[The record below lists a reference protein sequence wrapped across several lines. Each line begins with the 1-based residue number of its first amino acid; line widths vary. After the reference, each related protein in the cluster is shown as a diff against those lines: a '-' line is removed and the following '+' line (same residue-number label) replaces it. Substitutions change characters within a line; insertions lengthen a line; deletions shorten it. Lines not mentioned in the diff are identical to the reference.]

1 MDAASTPLWSQVL
14 PYIKLAGVFGLM
26 LLGLRLKR
34 GLALSALAGSFVMAL
49 LFGVSPLRWGELA
62 VGVFGDRTILTVW
75 SVVILVL
82 GLSTLMERT
91 GQAERF
97 MAAFAEKIT
106 SPIVRLVFFPV
117 LIGLFPMPGGAV
129 FSAPMINAVAEKLA
143 LPNLDK
149 CLINYWFRH
158 CAETC
163 WPLFP
168 AMIMAAAFGGMTTP
182 DLVAWAFPLSIFFA
196 LAGWVCFIRPLRL
209 PPMPAAAP
217 DTPATRGSWGRI
229 FVLGAPIFV
238 SLAGAVLLEV
248 FYAFVLPW
256 RPLDEGIII
265 ALAIGL
271 TICLV
276 QNGLGPKD
284 LLKTFWHPEVRKMIY
299 IVGALGIFKNVLTGG
314 NVVDALISQ
323 NAGTLALWLTAT
335 VLPFLIASMT
345 GLLMAMVGSAFP
357 LLVAL
362 VQSVEGGQHM
372 AAWLSL
378 GLASGL
384 SGSMCSPLHIC
395 FVLSCEYFHVDLM
408 RTWRRVPVPAVIY
421 WCLSLGYVLLLL
433 RF

>member
-1 MDAASTPLWSQVL
+1 MDAASALLWPQVL

-82 GLSTLMERT
+82 GLSTLMERS

-143 LPNLDK
+143 VPNLDK

-168 AMIMAAAFGGMTTP
+168 AMIMAAALGGMTTP

-217 DTPATRGSWGRI
+217 DTPAARGSWGRI

-248 FYAFVLPW
+248 F
-256 RPLDEGIII
+256 
-265 ALAIGL
+265 
-271 TICLV
+271 
-276 QNGLGPKD
+276 
-284 LLKTFWHPEVRKMIY
+284 
-299 IVGALGIFKNVLTGG
+299 
-314 NVVDALISQ
+314 
-323 NAGTLALWLTAT
+323 
-335 VLPFLIASMT
+335 
-345 GLLMAMVGSAFP
+345 
-357 LLVAL
+357 
-362 VQSVEGGQHM
+362 
-372 AAWLSL
+372 
-378 GLASGL
+378 
-384 SGSMCSPLHIC
+384 
-395 FVLSCEYFHVDLM
+395 
-408 RTWRRVPVPAVIY
+408 
-421 WCLSLGYVLLLL
+421 L